1 MKIPANLTLIGFSLI
16 ACSSVAFSSIVKDH
30 FDDSNR
36 GLQSPP
42 QSLAYFANQGPNS
55 LIEQEGALIFNGFKA
70 NRFFMA
76 YFTEPGGYI
85 DLAVGEAISLK
96 FTFRPD
102 IVNFTQSRHLR
113 FALFESGDSIDDS
126 RAVSSDSFATDLL
139 GLQNYRGYQASLSL
153 RNSPANEQMVLA
165 KRHKTFSDLLIVFNP
180 ANSGYSHLGQN
191 GQGDFVSKRVYTA
204 QLNIIRQEA
213 NKAEITAIVVPD
225 GPDSTVGT
233 NCFVK
238 VIDTHLPTL
247 RFDSLAIGLNT
258 ADGAVRDIQIEELE
272 VFKVRISD

>member
-1 MKIPANLTLIGFSLI
+1 MKKPANLTLIGYSLI
-16 ACSSVAFSSIVKDH
+16 ACSSVAFSSIVEDH
-30 FDDSNR
+30 FNDSNR
-36 GLQSPP
+36 SLQSPP
-42 QSLAYFANQGPNS
+42 QSLAYFANQGPNT

-76 YFTEPGGYI
+76 YLTEPGAYTE
-85 DLAVGEAISLK
+85 LAVGEAISLK

-102 IVNFTQSRHLR
+102 IVDLTQSRHLR
-113 FALFESGDSIDDS
+113 FALFESGDTIDDS
-126 RAVSSDSFATDLL
+126 RAVSSDSYGTDLL

-165 KRHKTFSDLLIVFNP
+165 KRHKTFNDLLIIFNP
-180 ANSGYSHLGQN
+180 ANSGYSHLGLN
-191 GQGDFVSKRVYTA
+191 GQGDFVSKQVYTA
-204 QLNIIRQEA
+204 QLNIIRLEA

-225 GPDSTVGT
+225 GPDSTAET
-233 NCFVK
+233 DCFVK
-238 VIDTHLPTL
+238 VIDTDAPTL

>member
-1 MKIPANLTLIGFSLI
+1 MKIPANLTLIGFSLM
-16 ACSSVAFSSIVKDH
+16 ACSSVAFSSIVKDS
-30 FDDSNR
+30 FDDGNR
-36 GLQSPP
+36 SIQSPP

-76 YFTEPGGYI
+76 YLTEPGKYI

-102 IVNFTQSRHLR
+102 IVDLTQSRHLR
-113 FALFESGDSIDDS
+113 FALFESGDTIDDS
-126 RAVSSDSFATDLL
+126 RAVSSDSYGTDLL

-165 KRHKTFSDLLIVFNP
+165 KRHKTFNDLLIIFNP
-180 ANSGYSHLGQN
+180 ANSGYSHLGLN
-191 GQGDFVSKRVYTA
+191 GQGDFVSKQVYTA
-204 QLNIIRQEA
+204 QLNIIRLEA

-225 GPDSTVGT
+225 GPDSTAET
-233 NCFVK
+233 DCFVK
-238 VIDTHLPTL
+238 VIDTHSPTL

-272 VFKVRISD
+272 VFKLRISD

>member
-1 MKIPANLTLIGFSLI
+1 MKIPANLTLIGFSLM
-16 ACSSVAFSSIVKDH
+16 ACSSVAFSSIVKDS
-30 FDDSNR
+30 FDDGNR
-36 GLQSPP
+36 SIQSPP

-76 YFTEPGGYI
+76 YLTEPGKYI

-102 IVNFTQSRHLR
+102 IVDLTQSRHLR
-113 FALFESGDSIDDS
+113 FALFESGDTIDDS
-126 RAVSSDSFATDLL
+126 RAVSSDSYGTDLL

-165 KRHKTFSDLLIVFNP
+165 KRHKTFNDLLIIFNP
-180 ANSGYSHLGQN
+180 ANSGYSHLGLN
-191 GQGDFVSKRVYTA
+191 GQGDFVSKQVYTA
-204 QLNIIRQEA
+204 QLNIIRLEA
-213 NKAEITAIVVPD
+213 NKAEISAIVVPD
-225 GPDSTVGT
+225 GPDSTAET
-233 NCFVK
+233 DCFVK
-238 VIDTHLPTL
+238 VIDNDAPTL